1 MPSEGV
7 TKLHRA
13 EILSYDQLFQ
23 IAQASVSLGIEKIR
37 ITGGEP
43 LIRKGLTEFITR
55 LSQINGLKQLVLTTN
70 GLLLESMASD
80 LKASGIQRLNI
91 SLDSLNPEV
100 FAKITNGGDLAQVT
114 AGIDAAERAGFPI
127 KINMVVMRGI
137 NDMEVE
143 DFAAMA
149 VRKPFAIRFIEYM
162 PALKED
168 NWQTLIVPSQE
179 ILSRISNRFTLSPMG
194 SEYLAGPA
202 KGYKIEGGA
211 GFLGFISPLSGHFC
225 AACNRI
231 RLTSTGKVRSC
242 LFSEEE
248 IDLKSCLGSYD
259 SDALREALRKIVS
272 IKPCMHTLTESKA
285 DHSTFNMSRIGG

>member
-1 MPSEGV
+1 MPPEGV
-7 TKLHRA
+7 KKLHRA
-13 EILSYDQLFQ
+13 EILSYDELFR
-23 IAQASVSLGIEKIR
+23 IAQAAVSLGIEKIR

-43 LIRKGLTEFITR
+43 LLRKGLLGFIESLT
-55 LSQINGLKQLVLTTN
+55 QISGLKQLVLTTN
-70 GLLLESMASD
+70 GLLLKNMAED

-91 SLDSLNPEV
+91 SLDSLKPEV
-100 FAKITNGGDLAQVT
+100 FSKITNGGDLAQVT

-162 PALKED
+162 PAIKEF
-168 NWQTLIVPSQE
+168 NWQNLIVPSQE
-179 ILSRISNRFTLSPMG
+179 ILSRLTNSFRLSPIVP
-194 SEYLAGPA
+194 EYLAGPA
-202 KGYKIEGGA
+202 KGYRIEGGI
-211 GFLGFISPLSGHFC
+211 GSLGVISPLSGHFC
-225 AACNRI
+225 GDCNRI
-231 RLTSTGKVRSC
+231 RLTSTGKIRSC

-248 IDLKSCLGSYD
+248 IDLKSCLGRFD
-259 SDALREALRKIVS
+259 SDGLREALRKIVS

-285 DHSTFNMSRIGG
+285 DHSAFNMSRIGG